1 MKKRLHTGG
10 MAQARVM
17 LGIPEL
23 DAWATGDV
31 TARRK
36 KKFSVTTPA
45 AASSNEQ
52 QPAHVT
58 RLLIRGGLRIP
69 ECPRHP
75 S

>member
-1 MKKRLHTGG
+1 MKKRLYTSG
-10 MAQARVM
+10 MAQARVVF
-17 LGIPEL
+17 GIPEL
-23 DAWATGDV
+23 DAWATVDV

-36 KKFSVTTPA
+36 KISVTTPV

-69 ECPRHP
+69 ECPCYP